1 MDGTLHITYN
11 LEKIWIKLNAYNG
24 MSMVGTIKFM
34 WNVHGQN
41 IISNFTANKLI
52 GTDRL
57 TNGRIQIFQVHYQNV
72 QWMELS
78 SALQCVKIALRH

>member
-1 MDGTLHITYN
+1 MCMDGTLHITYN

-57 TNGRIQIFQVHYQNV
+57 TNGRIQIFQVHYQKTAKNKN
-72 QWMELS
+72 
-78 SALQCVKIALRH
+78 KIARELG